1 MTRIKEPRLNEPR
14 TNEHGQPVGDEVPG
28 WAGRQPPAP
37 VTLEGRHVVL
47 EALSADHAQSLFDEL
62 CGPDDRPLWTYL
74 KAEPPPD
81 VAAMAREVAASTSD
95 VGSLTLA
102 VVRDGTALG
111 RASYLRIDPGNG
123 SIEIGNIILGRSL
136 QRTPAATEALHL
148 LARHAFDH
156 LGYRRLEWK
165 CDSLNEPSRA
175 AAYRLGFAYEGR
187 FRNALVVQGRN
198 RDTDWF
204 SITDA
209 EWPQIRAAHEQW
221 LDPSNFDDSGQQR
234 VPLSVLTA
242 AVRAELGS

>member
-1 MTRIKEPRLNEPR
+1 MTR
-14 TNEHGQPVGDEVPG
+14 TNEHGQPVGDEVPD

-37 VTLEGRHVVL
+37 VTLEGRHVAL

-62 CGPDDRPLWTYL
+62 CGADDQPLWTYL
-74 KAEPPPD
+74 KAEPPTD
-81 VAAMAREVAASTSD
+81 VAAMAREVAASASD
-95 VGSLTLA
+95 KESLTFA

-148 LARHAFDH
+148 LAGHAFDD

-165 CDSLNEPSRA
+165 CDSLNEPSLA
-175 AAYRLGFAYEGR
+175 AAYRLGFAHEGV
-187 FRNALVVQGRN
+187 FRRHLVTKGRN
-198 RDTDWF
+198 RDTAWF

-209 EWPQIRAAHEQW
+209 EWPQVRAAHEQW
-221 LDPSNFDDSGQQR
+221 LHPSNFDDSGRQR
-234 VPLSVLTA
+234 VPLSALIA
-242 AVRAELGS
+242 AVRAQLDD